1 MKKSDITE
9 LQSEIESRIAQME
22 NENYEF
28 PRRFSRKD
36 YVFTAIVAA
45 ICLAAIIGGAFI
57 S

>member
-9 LQSEIESRIAQME
+9 LQSEIESRISQME
-22 NENYEF
+22 SENYEF
-28 PRRFSRKD
+28 PRRFSCKD
-36 YVFTAIVAA
+36 YIFTAIVAA